1 MFPFPEHLQLYE
13 SSPISTDLL
22 QSITYL
28 TDDEI
33 EVESVCIF
41 QGTTK
46 PIPSCDVYELSQL
59 TSEQRKLVDYWK
71 SKLIL
76 EPNSNPKRYVNVL
89 PLQMNLDD
97 IQTNRVDHA
106 YQNESIQETEND
118 FIVRY
123 RIVHTDAQSRWKPQ
137 PFEITYP
144 KWMLRQ
150 DQIELLRFLARTFL
164 YITI

>member
-1 MFPFPEHLQLYE
+1 MLPFPEHLRFYE
-13 SSPISTDLL
+13 DSPIATDLL

-28 TDDEI
+28 TEDKI
-33 EVESVCIF
+33 KVESVCIF

-59 TSEQRKLVDYWK
+59 TSKQRKLVADWR
-71 SKLIL
+71 SKLLL

-97 IQTNRVDHA
+97 IQTHRVDHA
-106 YQNESIQETEND
+106 YQNESIQETENE

-123 RIVHTDAQSRWKPQ
+123 RIVRTDAQSCWKPQ

-150 DQIELLRFLARTFL
+150 DQIELLRFLARTL
-164 YITI
+164 

>member
-1 MFPFPEHLQLYE
+1 MTFPFPEHLRFYE
-13 SSPISTDLL
+13 DGPIATDLL

-28 TDDEI
+28 TDEKI
-33 EVESVCIF
+33 MIESVYVF

-46 PIPSCDVYELSQL
+46 PISSYDVYGLSQL
-59 TSEQRKLVDYWK
+59 TLEQRKLVDDWK
-71 SKLIL
+71 SKLTL

-97 IQTNRVDHA
+97 IQTNRIGHD

-123 RIVHTDAQSRWKPQ
+123 RIVHTDTQLRWKPQ
-137 PFEITYP
+137 PIDITYP

-150 DQIELLRFLARTFL
+150 DQIELLRFLARTL
-164 YITI
+164 

>member
-33 EVESVCIF
+33 KVESVCIF

-46 PIPSCDVYELSQL
+46 PIPSCNVYELSQL

-150 DQIELLRFLARTFL
+150 DQIELLRFLARTYL
-164 YITI
+164 YITT